1 MFGGTSSRLV
11 GGALAMVV
19 LCGLLA
25 VAAIAARG
33 DSDSPA
39 QTGDRVHWAM
49 CRLSSTEGS
58 TDAPIA
64 EVEFG
69 WWDSQAP
76 TATRLERGAR
86 LSPPL
91 STDGDFVLPD
101 QTAPIE
107 EWALEETASRWEQTG
122 DDVLFWNDTGPFGG
136 IAISQREGMPRTLT
150 ATQREPLI
158 DLRVFSQ
165 RDSLLNA
172 LDFGTIQPMIET
184 DPDFGE
190 FERFES
196 LPLPAPFGERSAL
209 VTLTSFQA
217 VPFVLDVWSDNSG
230 AIERV
235 RFLSQELQLRYVEII
250 VGTPERSGS
259 TERTSF
265 GCPDSF
271 DESSSGQWVGFATWD
286 AGVEVPFLVSL
297 DDDGVPYEV
306 PGWEEFTTVAEP
318 EAFENLVTPNGSLL
332 ILDGNILACCSW
344 AVNDPRESVRVEF
357 GESVNELETTR
368 LVNGGPNTNLT
379 ETIGFRFD
387 VPGGNVERWGA
398 FETAYG
404 TDGGQGGAI
413 SAAAAAWLEANPLET
428 ELMDEPGTFE
438 NPVTFRDVDPEP
450 GLDLL
455 IFANGFGD
463 GAFPMSRGFDAS
475 GNLVS
480 LVVFDERRIPWRLI
494 VPDGT
499 APPDVTDRIDAIA
512 ECIAGERTVLA
523 DGTCAFDE

>member
-1 MFGGTSSRLV
+1 
-11 GGALAMVV
+11 
-19 LCGLLA
+19 
-25 VAAIAARG
+25 
-33 DSDSPA
+33 
-39 QTGDRVHWAM
+39 
-49 CRLSSTEGS
+49 
-58 TDAPIA
+58 
-64 EVEFG
+64 
-69 WWDSQAP
+69 
-76 TATRLERGAR
+76 
-86 LSPPL
+86 
-91 STDGDFVLPD
+91 
-101 QTAPIE
+101 
-107 EWALEETASRWEQTG
+107 
-122 DDVLFWNDTGPFGG
+122 
-136 IAISQREGMPRTLT
+136 MPRTLT
-150 ATQREPLI
+150 ATQRESLI

-165 RDSLLNA
+165 RDQLLNA
-172 LDFGTIQPMIET
+172 LDLGTIRPTIET
-184 DPDFGE
+184 DGGFGD

-196 LPLPAPFGERSAL
+196 LPISAPFGKRSAL

-217 VPFVLDVWSDNSG
+217 VPFVLDVWSDDSG

-250 VGTPERSGS
+250 VGTPERTGS

-271 DESSSGQWVGFATWD
+271 DESSSGQWAGFATWD
-286 AGVEVPFLVSL
+286 AGVEVPFVVSL
-297 DDDGVPYEV
+297 DDDGAPYEL
-306 PGWEEFTTVAEP
+306 PGWEEFITVEEP
-318 EAFENLVTPNGSLL
+318 EAFENLVAPNGSFL

-344 AVNDPRESVRVEF
+344 AISDPRESVRVEF
-357 GESVNELETTR
+357 GESVDELETTR
-368 LVNGGPNTNLT
+368 LVNGYVNSDGT
-379 ETIGFRFD
+379 ETTGFRFD
-387 VPGGNVERWGA
+387 VPGGEVERWGA

-413 SAAAAAWLEANPLET
+413 SVAAAAWLEANPLET

-450 GLDLL
+450 GLDML

-480 LVVFDERRIPWRLI
+480 LVVFDERRVPWRLI
-494 VPDGT
+494 VPDGI

>member
-1 MFGGTSSRLV
+1 MFGGKNSRLL
-11 GGALAMVV
+11 GGALV
-19 LCGLLA
+19 LA
-25 VAAIAARG
+25 VLGAVVVITG
-33 DSDSPA
+33 GTSPESGTE
-39 QTGDRVHWAM
+39 TGDRVHWAM
-49 CRLSSTEGS
+49 CRLSSTEGA
-58 TDAPIA
+58 TQAPIA

-107 EWALEETASRWEQTG
+107 EWGLEETASRWEQTG

-172 LDFGTIQPMIET
+172 LDFGTIQPTIET
-184 DPDFGE
+184 DPDFGD

-217 VPFVLDVWSDNSG
+217 VPFVLDVWSDDSG

-271 DESSSGQWVGFATWD
+271 DESPSGQWAGFATWD

-306 PGWEEFTTVAEP
+306 PGWEEFTTVEEP
-318 EAFENLVTPNGSLL
+318 EAFENLVAPNGSLL

-413 SAAAAAWLEANPLET
+413 SAATAEWLEANPLET

-450 GLDLL
+450 GMDLL

-463 GAFPMSRGFDAS
+463 GAFPMSRGFDES

-480 LVVFDERRIPWRLI
+480 LVVFDERRVPWRLI
-494 VPDGT
+494 VPDGI

-523 DGTCAFDE
+523 DGTCAYDE

>member
-1 MFGGTSSRLV
+1 MFGGRNSRLL
-11 GGALAMVV
+11 GGALV
-19 LCGLLA
+19 LA
-25 VAAIAARG
+25 VLGAVVVITGGTSAESG
-33 DSDSPA
+33 TE
-39 QTGDRVHWAM
+39 TGDRVHWAM
-49 CRLSSTEGS
+49 CRLSSTEGA
-58 TDAPIA
+58 TQAPIA
-64 EVEFG
+64 EAEFG

-76 TATRLERGAR
+76 TATRIERGAR

-101 QTAPIE
+101 RTAPLE
-107 EWALEETASRWEQTG
+107 DWTLEETASRWEQTG

-150 ATQREPLI
+150 ATQRESLI

-165 RDSLLNA
+165 RDQLLNA
-172 LDFGTIQPMIET
+172 LDLGTIRPTIET
-184 DPDFGE
+184 DGDFGD

-196 LPLPAPFGERSAL
+196 LPISAPFGERSAL
-209 VTLTSFQA
+209 VTLTNSQR
-217 VPFVLDVWSDNSG
+217 VPFVLDVWSDDSG

-250 VGTPERSGS
+250 VGTPERTGS

-271 DESSSGQWVGFATWD
+271 DESSSGQWAGFATWD

-332 ILDGNILACCSW
+332 ILDGNILACCAW

-368 LVNGGPNTNLT
+368 LVNRRPQHQPDRNDRLSL
-379 ETIGFRFD
+379 R
-387 VPGGNVERWGA
+387 R
-398 FETAYG
+398 
-404 TDGGQGGAI
+404 
-413 SAAAAAWLEANPLET
+413 
-428 ELMDEPGTFE
+428 
-438 NPVTFRDVDPEP
+438 
-450 GLDLL
+450 
-455 IFANGFGD
+455 
-463 GAFPMSRGFDAS
+463 SRR
-475 GNLVS
+475 
-480 LVVFDERRIPWRLI
+480 ERRAL
-494 VPDGT
+494 GS
-499 APPDVTDRIDAIA
+499 
-512 ECIAGERTVLA
+512 L
-523 DGTCAFDE
+523 